1 MACHVP
7 RKHISLTDIQGCVP
21 LMTIMSFI
29 RGLSRKFLW
38 GGGGGGGVL
47 NMYGRG

>member
-1 MACHVP
+1 MLNGPCS
-7 RKHISLTDIQGCVP
+7 RGNIIISLTDIQGCVP

-38 GGGGGGGVL
+38 GGGGGGGEF
-47 NMYGRG
+47 